1 MGPNTEARSL
11 VPSSDVWYRPNRP
24 KAVPKKKGCKLG
36 IGSVNDVTKAISS
49 YGQRWDDETAQLR
62 SELNATRSD
71 LGITQAHLG
80 SLVSFLDVLVARN
93 LQLESMLQQRREQFS
108 IPQPHHAPE
117 DEEDLERRSQD
128 FFQEV
133 QKNP

>member
-24 KAVPKKKGCKLG
+24 KVVPKKKGRTLG
-36 IGSVNDVTKAISS
+36 IGSVNDVASS
-49 YGQRWDDETAQLR
+49 YGQRWDDETAQLH
-62 SELNATRSD
+62 SELNATRLRSD
-71 LGITQAHLG
+71 LDITQAQLG
-80 SLVSFLDVLVARN
+80 SLESFLDVLAAGN
-93 LQLESMLQQRREQFS
+93 LQLESILQQTREQFS
-108 IPQPHHAPE
+108 IPQPRHTPE

-133 QKNP
+133 QNNP